1 MRHLVRIIP
10 SLAIAGIVICGPS
23 VAAAQE
29 RASLEGFGGLSLN
42 AVTSESFSPS
52 VGGTLTLNVGP
63 AVQIIGEAG
72 RLDNVLPVLSNA
84 AFNAADVGLRLSALY
99 GEGGVRLLMA
109 PGSPITPYIEGTAG
123 IARLGVSSERFGTI
137 GNAVG
142 TIALH
147 FVDRTTPTLGGGGGV
162 LLRGGPVVFDL
173 GYRYKQL
180 FANDILRIGLGFG
193 EQLHTHQAR
202 VGFGVRF

>member
-10 SLAIAGIVICGPS
+10 SLAIAGIVACGPS

-42 AVTSESFSPS
+42 SVTSESLSPS
-52 VGGTLTLNVGP
+52 FGGTLTLNVGP

-84 AFNAADVGLRLSALY
+84 AFNAADLGLRLSAIY

-109 PGSPITPYIEGTAG
+109 PGSPITPYVEGTAG
-123 IARLGVSSERFGTI
+123 IAKLSVSSERFGTI